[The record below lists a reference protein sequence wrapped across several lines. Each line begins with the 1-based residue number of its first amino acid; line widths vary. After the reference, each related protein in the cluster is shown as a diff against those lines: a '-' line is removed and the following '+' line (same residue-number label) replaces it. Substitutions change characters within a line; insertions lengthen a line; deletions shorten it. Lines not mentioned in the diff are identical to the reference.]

1 MTAQATIK
9 IEVACALPDKQR
21 IVCLDVESGCTAR
34 AAVEQSNIQ
43 EDFPGLDIAN
53 CQLGVFGLVVE
64 DSQRL
69 SSGDR
74 VEVYRP
80 LINNPRDS
88 RRALAAR
95 GATMGGAKGSSGKS

>member
-1 MTAQATIK
+1 MTAQSTIK
-9 IEVACALPDKQR
+9 IEVACALPNKQR
-21 IVCLDVESGCTAR
+21 IIYLDVDSGCSAR
-34 AAVEQSNIQ
+34 AAVDQSKIQ
-43 EDFPGLDIAN
+43 DEFPDLNIAN
-53 CQLGVFGLVVE
+53 CQLGVFGLLVE
-64 DSQRL
+64 GSQRL

-95 GATMGGAKGSSGKS
+95 GATMGGVKDSSGKG

>member
-1 MTAQATIK
+1 VITPSTIR

-21 IVCLDVESGCTAR
+21 IVCLDAEPGCTAR
-34 AAVEQSNIQ
+34 AAVEHSNIQ
-43 EDFPGLDIAN
+43 QEFPELDIAN
-53 CQLGVFGLVVE
+53 CQLGIFGLVVDE
-64 DSQRL
+64 GQCL
-69 SSGDR
+69 SAGDR

-95 GATMGGAKGSSGKS
+95 GATMGGAKGRSNKD

>member
-1 MTAQATIK
+1 MTAQSTIK

-21 IVCLDVESGCTAR
+21 IICLDVEPGCGAR

-43 EDFPGLDIAN
+43 EDFPDLDIASS
-53 CQLGVFGLVVE
+53 QLGVFGLVVE
-64 DSQRL
+64 DNKRL
-69 SSGDR
+69 SAGDR

-80 LINNPRDS
+80 LINNPRDN

-95 GATMGGAKGSSGKS
+95 GATMGGAKGSSDKG

>member
-1 MTAQATIK
+1 MTAQSTIK
-9 IEVACALPDKQR
+9 IEVACALPNRQR
-21 IVCLDVESGCTAR
+21 IICLDVESGCSAR
-34 AAVEQSNIQ
+34 AAVKQSNIQ
-43 EDFPGLDIAN
+43 KEFPDLDIAN
-53 CQLGVFGLVVE
+53 CQLGIFGLLAE
-64 DSQRL
+64 DSRCL

-95 GATMGGAKGSSGKS
+95 GATMGGAKDSSGKG

>member
-1 MTAQATIK
+1 MTVQATIK

-21 IVCLDVESGCTAR
+21 IVCLDVEPGCSAR
-34 AAVEQSNIQ
+34 AAVEQSKIQ
-43 EDFPGLDIAN
+43 EAFPDLDIAN

-69 SSGDR
+69 YAGDR

-95 GATMGGAKGSSGKS
+95 GATMGVAKGSSGKG

>member
-1 MTAQATIK
+1 MPTQSTIK
-9 IEVACALPDKQR
+9 VEVACALPNRQR
-21 IVCLDVESGCTAR
+21 IVSLDAESGCSAR

-43 EDFPGLDIAN
+43 KEFPDLDIAN
-53 CQLGVFGLVVE
+53 CQLGVFGLLVE
-64 DSQRL
+64 DSQCL

-95 GATMGGAKGSSGKS
+95 GATMGGAKDSSGKG

>member
-9 IEVACALPDKQR
+9 IEVACALPNKQR
-21 IVCLDVESGCTAR
+21 IICLDVEPGCSAR
-34 AAVEQSNIQ
+34 AAVEQSSIQ
-43 EDFPGLDIAN
+43 KEFPDLDMAN
-53 CQLGVFGLVVE
+53 CQLGIFGLLVE

-95 GATMGGAKGSSGKS
+95 GATMGGAKDSSGKG

>member
-21 IVCLDVESGCTAR
+21 IVRLDVESGCSAR
-34 AAVEQSNIQ
+34 AAVEQSKIQ
-43 EDFPGLDIAN
+43 EEFPDLDIAN

-69 SSGDR
+69 CSGDR

-95 GATMGGAKGSSGKS
+95 GATMGGAKDSSGRG